1 VLLAALPVIL
11 ELTERRMGASG
22 GVATGILLLI
32 GNAGGL
38 VVAIVVGALV
48 DVPGVAFVVLAVVV
62 LLGLPAARRV
72 PAVILRPP

>member
-1 VLLAALPVIL
+1 MLAALPVML

-22 GVATGILLLI
+22 GVATGIILLI

-38 VVAIVVGALV
+38 LVAIVVGALV
-48 DVPGVAFVVLAVVV
+48 DLPALAFLALAGVI

-72 PAVILRPP
+72 HT